1 MANGRDL
8 LILIRVTL
16 YFNSSNA
23 HTYHQIKPRC
33 TITLVK
39 VNTFLRVKKMG
50 RIVKMATGLLLPAA
64 AVVLGIMI
72 SDKAKQGKFGLQIQ
86 NLVS

>member
-1 MANGRDL
+1 
-8 LILIRVTL
+8 
-16 YFNSSNA
+16 
-23 HTYHQIKPRC
+23 
-33 TITLVK
+33 
-39 VNTFLRVKKMG
+39 MG